1 VRDDTRDIERRG
13 DARYVDHPAP
23 TEGAGTNTAPA
34 RGSGYSATGLS
45 VGENARWLDNGRR
58 DRVRWGAIWAGLV
71 TAIATFLLLS
81 TAAVAIGAQV
91 LDVRDTDQA
100 GMAGGIVSA
109 VIALL
114 AFLAGG
120 FVAGRTAGVV
130 GRGYGALNGF
140 LVWGLGVVLIVALA
154 AFGLGSLF
162 GASGDLF
169 AQYQQ
174 MGQPRPEGVDR
185 QEVVEGIRN
194 SSIGAFIGML
204 LPALAAA
211 GGGLLGSREE
221 VVVDG

>member
-1 VRDDTRDIERRG
+1 MQDDTRRTHEGTADTQHHRTDDVDRRHDSAHDRG
-13 DARYVDHPAP
+13 YATSNVNVA
-23 TEGAGTNTAPA
+23 TADP
-34 RGSGYSATGLS
+34 GWIG
-45 VGENARWLDNGRR
+45 NGRR
-58 DRVRWGAIWAGLV
+58 DRVRWGPIWAGLV
-71 TAIATFLLLS
+71 IAIASFLLLS
-81 TAAVAIGAQV
+81 TAAIAVGALAV
-91 LDVRDTDQA
+91 EGGVRADEA

-120 FVAGRTAGVV
+120 FVAARTAGVI

-140 LVWGLGVVLIVALA
+140 LVWALGVVLILALA

-174 MGQPRPEGVDR
+174 MGQPQPEGVD
-185 QEVVEGIRN
+185 QQQVVEGIRN

-211 GGGLLGSREE
+211 AGGALGGRED
-221 VVVDG
+221 VVAEY

>member
-1 VRDDTRDIERRG
+1 MRDDTRPEEARRDPYRDDAPLETRPAAVTPAYDAGYGATNVHVG
-13 DARYVDHPAP
+13 DN
-23 TEGAGTNTAPA
+23 AGWI
-34 RGSGYSATGLS
+34 G
-45 VGENARWLDNGRR
+45 NGRR

-71 TAIATFLLLS
+71 TAIATFLLLT

-91 LDVRDTDQA
+91 LDARDTEQA

-140 LVWGLGVVLIVALA
+140 LVWALGVVLILALA

-169 AQYQQ
+169 AQYRQ
-174 MGQPRPEGVDR
+174 MGQPGADVDPN
-185 QEVVEGIRN
+185 QVIEGIRT

-211 GGGLLGSREE
+211 AGGLLGSREE
-221 VVVDG
+221 VVIER

>member
-1 VRDDTRDIERRG
+1 MRDDSRHVDPPREPRHDDQHLETRRVAATPAY
-13 DARYVDHPAP
+13 DAGY
-23 TEGAGTNTAPA
+23 GATNVN
-34 RGSGYSATGLS
+34 
-45 VGENARWLDNGRR
+45 VGADAGWIGNGRR

-71 TAIATFLLLS
+71 TAIATFLLLT

-91 LDVRDTDQA
+91 LDARDGDQA

-120 FVAGRTAGVV
+120 FVAGRTAGVI

-140 LVWGLGVVLIVALA
+140 LVWALGVVLIVALA

-169 AQYQQ
+169 AQYRQ
-174 MGQPRPEGVDR
+174 MGQPEANVDPN
-185 QEVVEGIRN
+185 QVIEGIRT
-194 SSIGAFIGML
+194 SSIGAFIAML

-211 GGGLLGSREE
+211 AGGLLGSREE
-221 VVVDG
+221 VVIER